1 MTNQHKRWRFS
12 LREVVLAITAIAA
25 VLGLIVSHR
34 PFTPSSFHASLD
46 VDHLL
51 ETLSK
56 SLGTNHRVKF
66 GEGDPVRSPHGAHY
80 HREIQITSPQTPHRH
95 LVMVDLRVATEDS
108 LSENGCTVHYR
119 RFSYDPNTKQLESVS
134 FRYRYD
140 KMCGFIYARS
150 LPETGGT
157 WNLLIVGEEW

>member
-12 LREVVLAITAIAA
+12 LREAVLAITAIAA
-25 VLGLIVSHR
+25 VLGLIVSHRRDRR

-80 HREIQITSPQTPHRH
+80 HREIQITSPQWPHRH
-95 LVMVDLRVATEDS
+95 NVMVGLRVAIEDS
-108 LSENGCTVHYR
+108 LSENGCTVHYGR
-119 RFSYDPNTKQLESVS
+119 SSYDPPQTTRE
-134 FRYRYD
+134 
-140 KMCGFIYARS
+140 C
-150 LPETGGT
+150 
-157 WNLLIVGEEW
+157 